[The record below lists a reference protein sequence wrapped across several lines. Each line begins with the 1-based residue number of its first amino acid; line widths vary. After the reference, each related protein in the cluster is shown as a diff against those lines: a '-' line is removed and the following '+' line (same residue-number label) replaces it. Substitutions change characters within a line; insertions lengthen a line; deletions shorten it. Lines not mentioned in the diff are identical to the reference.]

1 MRAREILD
9 EDYDQNL
16 ESDLSNLLIGAKG
29 AGSQEVNTQDLVAQ
43 LTNMGY
49 SVDINSLML
58 LLSRN
63 PAVSN
68 ATPTVVSMTTTPDAE
83 AGNDQSQDS
92 DAIVSG
98 MAQKAAQKA
107 MN

>member
-29 AGSQEVNTQDLVAQ
+29 SGSQEISTQDLVAQ
-43 LTNMGY
+43 LVNMGY

-63 PAVSN
+63 PAVAN
-68 ATPTVVSMTTTPDAE
+68 ATPTVVNMTSTNAAD
-83 AGNDQSQDS
+83 GSDQSQDS
-92 DAIVSG
+92 GDIVSG

-107 MN
+107 MK